1 MRKLHLLTE
10 PIPNNLNIEF
20 LGTGDRIISG
30 VRFSEDK
37 VYINRTQYFSN
48 VREDL
53 WNFCFAGYHGLQ
65 KWFKDRRQS
74 TISDAEIQHVI
85 AVFNVFDQSED
96 HMEQL
101 DEVLAEYEII

>member
-1 MRKLHLLTE
+1 MLRSVFDYWNSSLLL
-10 PIPNNLNIEF
+10 IPTNSY
-20 LGTGDRIISG
+20 IIH
-30 VRFSEDK
+30 
-37 VYINRTQYFSN
+37 FSN